1 MKELQHI
8 MEGQYVAK
16 QRFTMNNFSGGIN
29 SVKDSRDIA
38 VNEFAHLDGFGID
51 QDGALNP
58 TIYITDHEGLIS
70 NSNIEEV
77 AASINKSGG
86 NNLAYMESDID
97 LFFQGG
103 TYGGTYSTTS
113 NTAIDFI
120 KSSESDVGEGE
131 TTAPKR
137 KGVS

>member
-1 MKELQHI
+1 M
-8 MEGQYVAK
+8 AK
-16 QRFTMNNFSGGIN
+16 KRFTMNNFSGGIN
-29 SVKDSRDIA
+29 SVKDPRDIGI
-38 VNEFAHLDGFGID
+38 NEFAFLQGFVVD
-51 QDGALNP
+51 QDGALRPMIVGTPNSA
-58 TIYITDHEGLIS
+58 S
-70 NSNIEEV
+70 NNDGKFTNTSIDEV
-77 AASINKSGG
+77 NTVVRKSGG

-103 TYGGTYSTTS
+103 QYGGTYSTTS
-113 NTAIDFI
+113 NVAIDFT

>member
-1 MKELQHI
+1 
-8 MEGQYVAK
+8 VAK
-16 QRFTMNNFSGGIN
+16 QRFTMNNFAGGIN
-29 SVKDSRDIA
+29 SVKDPRDIA
-38 VNEFAHLDGFGID
+38 INEFAFIQGFVVD
-51 QDGALNP
+51 QDGALRPMIVGTPNSA
-58 TIYITDHEGLIS
+58 S
-70 NSNIEEV
+70 NHDGKFTNTSIDEV
-77 AASINKSGG
+77 NTVVRKSGG

-113 NTAIDFI
+113 NVAIDFT

-137 KGVS
+137 KGVI

>member
-1 MKELQHI
+1 M
-8 MEGQYVAK
+8 AK
-16 QRFTMNNFSGGIN
+16 QRFTMNNFAGGIN
-29 SVKDSRDIA
+29 SVKDPRDIA
-38 VNEFAHLDGFGID
+38 INEFAFIQGFVVD
-51 QDGALNP
+51 QDGALRPMINGP
-58 TIYITDHEGLIS
+58 NNSSSDHDGKFT
-70 NSNIEEV
+70 NT
-77 AASINKSGG
+77 SINGVGCVVKKSGG

-103 TYGGTYSTTS
+103 QYGGTYSTTS
-113 NTAIDFI
+113 NVAIDFT

>member
-1 MKELQHI
+1 M
-8 MEGQYVAK
+8 AK

-29 SVKDSRDIA
+29 SVKDPRDIGI
-38 VNEFAHLDGFGID
+38 NEFAFLQGFVVD
-51 QDGALNP
+51 QDGALRPMINGP
-58 TIYITDHEGLIS
+58 NNSSSDHDGKFT
-70 NSNIEEV
+70 NT
-77 AASINKSGG
+77 SINGVGCVVKKSGG

-103 TYGGTYSTTS
+103 QYGGTYSTTS
-113 NTAIDFI
+113 NVAIDFT

>member
-1 MKELQHI
+1 M
-8 MEGQYVAK
+8 AK

-29 SVKDSRDIA
+29 SVKDPRDIGI
-38 VNEFAHLDGFGID
+38 NEFAFLQGFVVD
-51 QDGALNP
+51 QDGALRPMINGP
-58 TIYITDHEGLIS
+58 NNSSS
-70 NSNIEEV
+70 NHDGKFTNT
-77 AASINKSGG
+77 SINGVGCVVKKSGG

-103 TYGGTYSTTS
+103 QYGGTYSTTS
-113 NTAIDFI
+113 NVAIDFT

-137 KGVS
+137 KGIG

>member
-1 MKELQHI
+1 M
-8 MEGQYVAK
+8 AK

-29 SVKDSRDIA
+29 SVKDPRDIGI
-38 VNEFAHLDGFGID
+38 NEFAFLQGFVVD
-51 QDGALNP
+51 QDGALRPMINGP
-58 TIYITDHEGLIS
+58 NNSSS
-70 NSNIEEV
+70 NHDGKFTNT
-77 AASINKSGG
+77 SINGVGCVVKKSGG

-103 TYGGTYSTTS
+103 QYGGTYSTTS
-113 NTAIDFI
+113 NVAIDFI

>member
-1 MKELQHI
+1 M
-8 MEGQYVAK
+8 AK

-29 SVKDSRDIA
+29 SVKDPRDIGI
-38 VNEFAHLDGFGID
+38 NEFAFLQGFVVD
-51 QDGALNP
+51 QDGALRPMINGP
-58 TIYITDHEGLIS
+58 NNSSS
-70 NSNIEEV
+70 NHDGKFTNT
-77 AASINKSGG
+77 SINGVGCVVKKSGG

-103 TYGGTYSTTS
+103 QYGGTYSTTS
-113 NTAIDFI
+113 NVAIDFT